1 MLGVHT
7 SREKA
12 NSVTLSTVFQKV
24 VQADMFFFFNT
35 VLDLTIYLNIN
46 HMLEQRVQ
54 KKQIF
59 YITVHLHCT
68 VTFDLCQ
75 GQCFY
80 T

>member
-1 MLGVHT
+1 MLGVQT

-12 NSVTLSTVFQKV
+12 DSVTLSIVFQKV
-24 VQADMFFFFNT
+24 VQADMFFVNL

-46 HMLEQRVQ
+46 HMFEHRVQ

-59 YITVHLHCT
+59 YGTVHLHCT
-68 VTFDLCQ
+68 MTFDLCQ

>member
-1 MLGVHT
+1 MLGVQT

-12 NSVTLSTVFQKV
+12 DSVTLSIVFQKV
-24 VQADMFFFFNT
+24 VQADMFFVNL

-68 VTFDLCQ
+68 MTFDFGQ